1 MTPEQLKKQLDWHAG
16 REDSFFNHDRD
27 MFKAIRRVVN
37 EYLKLSATDEDE
49 VRRRNVEGP
58 RGMLRYPTTGATDAG
73 QYPTEAIADNG
84 DVWHVRPCD
93 EDECVVIARYR
104 AKPPR
109 PHDPLLAALD
119 EEVAKITGET
129 NHPEGAPS
137 DDPSEDIHVPADV
150 ASTIG
155 RALLS
160 VAGAT
165 GATDAE
171 KPLSDAEHATAMLL
185 QDATAPPPGTPAE
198 PAPLQIL
205 ERAVERKTGKTIEYL
220 RNTPLDELPASPA
233 PQGAAPLAGLAAKV
247 REIQNPY
254 KNTPPFNYSFVAW
267 QEAIEAAASL
277 VENASANKQSTS

>member
-58 RGMLRYPTTGATDAG
+58 RGMLRYPT
-73 QYPTEAIADNG
+73 
-84 DVWHVRPCD
+84 
-93 EDECVVIARYR
+93 
-104 AKPPR
+104 
-109 PHDPLLAALD
+109 
-119 EEVAKITGET
+119 
-129 NHPEGAPS
+129 
-137 DDPSEDIHVPADV
+137 
-150 ASTIG
+150 
-155 RALLS
+155 
-160 VAGAT
+160 T